1 MYVFM
6 QFDEIVEKFLEDK
19 KLEGRAPGT
28 IEEYRFRL
36 TEFGN
41 FLNKNNIDFR
51 ELKST
56 DISAFSRYLL
66 KKGQKNQ
73 TIKNKI
79 STFCVIN
86 KWMVKEGLMSEVI
99 VTDEHYPK
107 ITSTKR
113 IRRLS
118 DDDFKQFK
126 HHIDGLQPN
135 IRAAFY
141 CLIGT
146 GCRVGEAA
154 HLNPVDVSLRGGSVY
169 IDIQDA
175 KWGSDRT
182 IPITDKEAAQI
193 VWKYREECTI
203 DNRPLFRISRRTL
216 QWYATDFSKKTGI
229 KFYCH
234 LLRHTYAA
242 FLAEKGVPLSTIQY
256 LLGHKSLSMTA
267 HYAQSAITDLSE
279 VTPTI

>member
-1 MYVFM
+1 
-6 QFDEIVEKFLEDK
+6 
-19 KLEGRAPGT
+19 
-28 IEEYRFRL
+28 
-36 TEFGN
+36 
-41 FLNKNNIDFR
+41 
-51 ELKST
+51 
-56 DISAFSRYLL
+56 
-66 KKGQKNQ
+66 
-73 TIKNKI
+73 
-79 STFCVIN
+79 
-86 KWMVKEGLMSEVI
+86 MSEVI

-154 HLNPVDVSLRGGSVY
+154 HLKPVDVSLRGGSVY

>member
-1 MYVFM
+1 M
-6 QFDEIVEKFLEDK
+6 EKFLEDK
-19 KLEGRAPGT
+19 RLEGRAPGT

-36 TEFGN
+36 TEFGV
-41 FLNKNNIDFR
+41 FLKENNLNYQD
-51 ELKST
+51 LTSA

-79 STFCVIN
+79 STICVIN
-86 KWMVKEGLMSEVI
+86 KWMVKEGLLPEVI

-107 ITSTKR
+107 ITNTKR
-113 IRRLS
+113 IRRLT
-118 DDDFKQFK
+118 DNDFKQFE

-141 CLIGT
+141 CMIGT

-154 HLNPVDVSLRGGSVY
+154 HLKPVDVSLRGGSVY

-182 IPITDKEAAQI
+182 IPITDKKAAQI

-203 DNRPLFRISRRTL
+203 DNRPLFRVSRRTL

-229 KFYCH
+229 KFHCH

-242 FLAEKGVPLSTIQY
+242 FLTEKGVPLPTIQY